1 MRSRPNAE
9 FRARHRKALNRGQD
23 IRTIKRAQP
32 EQLKRLFSYVS
43 PYKGRMIFGTIA
55 MLVGTGFTLVIP
67 LVIQTLVDT
76 LFETSGVRPIR
87 VVTIN
92 LLVIFFIRGIFSYLE
107 GYHLSYIGEKVVLD
121 IRRDL
126 YRHIHTLSL
135 RFFGDRGV
143 GEILSRLS
151 IDVSS
156 VREAISMAIPSAVR
170 QAFSFVG
177 ALGIM
182 IFVNWKLTGIILL
195 IAPPVAI
202 IAILFG
208 RKFQTITMEFTDV
221 RAIGTALAEQ
231 AISSIRV
238 VKAFTRESYE
248 IDRYQKNLDDLFEI
262 SILRVIWRSAFSS
275 IITFLGFSTVAIIL
289 WWGGRWIVL
298 GRITTG
304 ELVSFLFYAMMIA
317 SALTVFSGVYT
328 QVTSALGATKRIF
341 DLLDEK
347 SEIIE
352 SDDAIVIE
360 KKETEGNIRFEN
372 VFFSYE
378 TDRGLIRDLNL
389 DVQGGELLALVG
401 PSGAGKTTIVN
412 MIPRFFDPLSG
423 RVLLDGVD
431 LKQINIQ
438 SLREVIGLVPQ
449 EIDLF
454 SGTLRENILYG
465 RLDANEDEIIEAVI
479 AANAWEF
486 IRLYPDKLDTFIGE
500 RGLMLSTG
508 QRQRIAIARAILKN
522 PRILLLDEATS
533 NLDSESE
540 KLVQEALERLME
552 GRTSLVIAHRLSTIY
567 RADRIAVIN
576 KGQLIE
582 LGNHEELLAQDG
594 LYARLHAIQFQDLVD
609 QSS

>member
-1 MRSRPNAE
+1 MIGRPGGE
-9 FRARHRKALNRGQD
+9 RRARFNRRLNRGQD
-23 IRTIKRAQP
+23 PRRIRRASP
-32 EQLKRLFSYVS
+32 EQVKRLFSYVN
-43 PYKGRMIFGTIA
+43 PYKGRMVFGIIC

-76 LFETSGVRPIR
+76 LFETSSIRPIR
-87 VVTIN
+87 IVTIN

-107 GYHLSYIGEKVVLD
+107 SYHLSYIGEKVVLD

-126 YRHIHTLSL
+126 YRHIHKLSL

-151 IDVSS
+151 VDVSS
-156 VREAISMAIPSAVR
+156 VREAISMAVPSAVR
-170 QAFSFVG
+170 QSFSFLG

-182 IFVNWKLTGIILL
+182 LFVNWQLTGIILL

-208 RKFQTITMEFTDV
+208 RKFQAITMEFTDV

-231 AISSIRV
+231 AISSVRV
-238 VKAFTRESYE
+238 VKAFTRETYE
-248 IDRYQKNLDDLFEI
+248 IERYQNNLDELFNI
-262 SILRVIWRSAFSS
+262 SLLRVIWRAAFSS

-289 WWGGRWIVL
+289 WWGGRWIVFE
-298 GRITTG
+298 RITTG

-328 QVTSALGATKRIF
+328 QVTSALGATRRIF
-341 DLLDEK
+341 DLLDER

-352 SDDAIVIE
+352 KPDAV
-360 KKETEGNIRFEN
+360 KVVKQNTEGHIRFEN
-372 VFFSYE
+372 VFFSYA
-378 TDRGLIRDLNL
+378 TDRGLIRDFNL
-389 DVQGGELLALVG
+389 EVQSGELLAFVG
-401 PSGAGKTTIVN
+401 PSGAGKTTIIN
-412 MIPRFFDPLSG
+412 LIPRFFDPIRG
-423 RVLLDGVD
+423 KVMLDGVD
-431 LKQINIQ
+431 LKDLQVH

-465 RLDANEDEIIEAVI
+465 RLDSTEDEIIEAAI

-486 IRLYPDKLDTFIGE
+486 ISLYPDKLDTYIGE

-508 QRQRIAIARAILKN
+508 QRQRIAIARAVLKN

-582 LGNHEELLAQDG
+582 LGNHEDLLIQDG

-609 QSS
+609 QSP

>member
-1 MRSRPNAE
+1 MIGRPGGE
-9 FRARHRKALNRGQD
+9 RRARFNRRLNRGQD
-23 IRTIKRAQP
+23 PRRISRASP
-32 EQLKRLFSYVS
+32 EQVKRLFSYVN
-43 PYKGRMIFGTIA
+43 PYKGRMVFGIIC

-76 LFETSGVRPIR
+76 LFETSSIRPIR
-87 VVTIN
+87 IVTIN

-107 GYHLSYIGEKVVLD
+107 SYHLSYIGEKVVLD

-126 YRHIHTLSL
+126 YRHIHKLSL

-151 IDVSS
+151 VDVSS
-156 VREAISMAIPSAVR
+156 VREAISMAVPSAVR
-170 QAFSFVG
+170 QSFSFLG

-182 IFVNWKLTGIILL
+182 LFVNWQLTGIILL

-208 RKFQTITMEFTDV
+208 RKFQAITMEFTDV

-231 AISSIRV
+231 AISSVRV
-238 VKAFTRESYE
+238 VKAFTRETYE
-248 IDRYQKNLDDLFEI
+248 IERYQNNLDELFNI
-262 SILRVIWRSAFSS
+262 SLLRVIWRAAFSS

-289 WWGGRWIVL
+289 WWGGRWIVFE
-298 GRITTG
+298 RITTG

-328 QVTSALGATKRIF
+328 QVTSALGATRRIF
-341 DLLDEK
+341 DLLDER

-352 SDDAIVIE
+352 KPDAV
-360 KKETEGNIRFEN
+360 KVVKQNTEGHIRFEN
-372 VFFSYE
+372 VFFSYA
-378 TDRGLIRDLNL
+378 TDRGLIRDFNL
-389 DVQGGELLALVG
+389 EVQSGELLAFVG
-401 PSGAGKTTIVN
+401 PSGAGKTTIIN
-412 MIPRFFDPLSG
+412 LIPRFFDPIRG
-423 RVLLDGVD
+423 KVMLDGVD
-431 LKQINIQ
+431 LKDLQVH

-465 RLDANEDEIIEAVI
+465 RLDSTEDEIIEAAI

-486 IRLYPDKLDTFIGE
+486 ISLYPDKLDTYIGE

-508 QRQRIAIARAILKN
+508 QRQRIAIARAVLKN

-582 LGNHEELLAQDG
+582 LGNHEDLLIQDG

-609 QSS
+609 QSP